1 MGALSMPNDSL
12 VLCLVRFEFGPW
24 WGVLSSRAGQVC
36 LLPPA
41 TQSLPA
47 LRHGWLGKGC
57 ACRCVQEDK
66 LRRAAEKAA
75 KIEAKK
81 KLK

>member
-1 MGALSMPNDSL
+1 MLPSL
-12 VLCLVRFEFGPW
+12 
-24 WGVLSSRAGQVC
+24 AGHVC
-36 LLPPA
+36 LLPSA
-41 TQSLPA
+41 KQSCPA
-47 LRHGWLGKGC
+47 LRHGWLGKRC
-57 ACRCVQEDK
+57 ACCCLQEDK